1 MVESQEL
8 CELGLHRLLL
18 LKNDGLI
25 GQNCPHVNTQ
35 RLHILSNEDSVLLG
49 LIPECIKALS
59 E

>member
-8 CELGLHRLLL
+8 GELGLHRLLL

-25 GQNCPHVNTQ
+25 GQDCPHVSTQ
-35 RLHILSNEDSVLLG
+35 RLHILGNEDSVLLG
-49 LIPECIKALS
+49 LIPESVKVLS